1 MTLDQI
7 PLTETLC
14 VLRLQNETI
23 DELEARIVTE
33 TLCVIHWQTET
44 LDRLEPQTVTLD
56 HIALVMTLSPEK
68 AAPRKSTEVQIPR
81 YFAVHFQ
88 IEIWV

>member
-1 MTLDQI
+1 MSGTVTLDQI

-33 TLCVIHWQTET
+33 TLCVFHWQTET
-44 LDRLEPQTVTLD
+44 LDRLEP
-56 HIALVMTLSPEK
+56 
-68 AAPRKSTEVQIPR
+68 
-81 YFAVHFQ
+81 
-88 IEIWV
+88 

>member
-1 MTLDQI
+1 MSLSQNFKEHASESQANLSSNKQTVTLDQI

-33 TLCVIHWQTET
+33 TLCVFHWQTET
-44 LDRLEPQTVTLD
+44 LDRLEP
-56 HIALVMTLSPEK
+56 
-68 AAPRKSTEVQIPR
+68 
-81 YFAVHFQ
+81 
-88 IEIWV
+88 